1 MLAWNDA
8 LLIWLAQLSTFVVH
22 VLLLRRFKLSFI
34 GTSSVFSVSSISGSY
49 DGSRTMSFGMA
60 LARILKLMFLAV
72 SSYFLGFYA
81 SMGWQWLLLWCIG
94 PLGP

>member
-1 MLAWNDA
+1 
-8 LLIWLAQLSTFVVH
+8 
-22 VLLLRRFKLSFI
+22 
-34 GTSSVFSVSSISGSY
+34 
-49 DGSRTMSFGMA
+49 MSFGMA
-60 LARILKLMFLAV
+60 LARILKLMFLVV